1 MRRLILNKSFSK
13 PITAILLSFL
23 SIGIGI
29 LGFTLIEDMEFIN
42 AVYMTVI
49 TISTVGFTEV
59 QELSAEGRIFTSV
72 YIIFNVAL
80 FAYLLTIMSTYLFE
94 GKLRDA
100 LKSYR
105 SNMELS
111 KLKNHVI
118 VCGFGRNGSRACN
131 ELLQSG
137 MQFIVIEKDE
147 EKAEQ
152 IPENMKW
159 YVGDATKDADLHAVG
174 IDRASAI
181 IITSP
186 SDSVNV
192 FVTLTARH
200 LNPDIK
206 IITRTSSYETQDKL
220 YHAGANS
227 VVMPDVLGGM
237 FMAHIITKPTV
248 IEFLNLIN
256 GVSGLDYHME
266 ENGYESL
273 KDDFKDKTLEDL
285 DITKKTGAV
294 VIGIKDDVKGM
305 IPAPSPSTVV
315 GQQDYLILLGSS
327 ANLQSFSE
335 TFTR

>member
-29 LGFTLIEDMEFIN
+29 LGFTFIEDMEFIN

-118 VCGFGRNGSRACN
+118 VCGFGR
-131 ELLQSG
+131 
-137 MQFIVIEKDE
+137 
-147 EKAEQ
+147 
-152 IPENMKW
+152 
-159 YVGDATKDADLHAVG
+159 
-174 IDRASAI
+174 
-181 IITSP
+181 
-186 SDSVNV
+186 
-192 FVTLTARH
+192 
-200 LNPDIK
+200 
-206 IITRTSSYETQDKL
+206 SSFS
-220 YHAGANS
+220 H
-227 VVMPDVLGGM
+227 
-237 FMAHIITKPTV
+237 
-248 IEFLNLIN
+248 
-256 GVSGLDYHME
+256 GLSM
-266 ENGYESL
+266 
-273 KDDFKDKTLEDL
+273 DDF
-285 DITKKTGAV
+285 
-294 VIGIKDDVKGM
+294 
-305 IPAPSPSTVV
+305 
-315 GQQDYLILLGSS
+315 
-327 ANLQSFSE
+327 
-335 TFTR
+335 